1 MAAAASAPRSRRRR
15 PRIGLA
21 LGSGSARGWSHIG
34 VIEALREFGIEPD
47 VVCGASIGALVGA
60 ALVTG
65 RFAELKRWAEAIT
78 WREMLGML
86 DVSLAGGGLISGRQ
100 IVRLLREI
108 GIDGDIESFSTPY
121 AAVGTD
127 LANGREVWFRS
138 GSILDAVRA
147 SIAVPGLFSPA
158 RNDGRWLLD
167 GGVVNPV
174 PVSLCRALGAEIV
187 IAVNLNGDQLGRWIG
202 EPDRAIADDDDEA
215 DEEPRD
221 FFSRIVGQIPPAVR
235 DQVNQIAP
243 HLLSKA
249 GEKVPGYFD
258 VLTGAI
264 DIMQDHITRARLAGE
279 PPDVMLAPRL
289 RAIGLLEYH
298 RASEAIALGRACV
311 EAAGTELTAIAGIAR
326 PRAKKTPST

>member
-34 VIEALREFGIEPD
+34 VIEALKEIGIEPD
-47 VVCGASIGALVGA
+47 IVCGASIGALVGA
-60 ALVTG
+60 ALVSG

-78 WREMLGML
+78 WREILAML
-86 DVSLAGGGLISGRQ
+86 DVSLAGGGLINGRQ
-100 IVRLLREI
+100 IVKMLREI
-108 GIDGDIESFSTPY
+108 GIEGDIESFATPY

-127 LANGREVWFRS
+127 LSNGREVWFRS

-187 IAVNLNGDQLGRWIG
+187 IAVNLNGDQLGRWMG
-202 EPDRAIADDDDEA
+202 EPDPVIADDDPPDEE

-221 FFSRIVGQIPPAVR
+221 FLTRIVGQMPPAIR

-243 HLLSKA
+243 HLLSKE

-289 RAIGLLEYH
+289 RAVGLMEYH
-298 RASEAIALGRACV
+298 RASEAIELGRACV
-311 EAAGTELTAIAGIAR
+311 ELAGPELKAIAALVR
-326 PRAKKTPST
+326 PRARKKS